1 MKDPKISAVIFDM
14 DGLIIDS
21 EPLWKIAEIEIFKEV
36 GFDFTIEMCALTTGM
51 RIDEV
56 VEFWRKKLKWQN
68 FTNIEI
74 VDKIQNKMIQLI
86 KENGKLLPGIIDALN
101 LLKANDVL
109 IALASSSSM
118 SLINATVDT
127 LKIREFF
134 NIIHSAENEIAG
146 KPNPAVFLSTAKML
160 NVQPN
165 KCLVLEDS
173 KAGML
178 AGINANMRTIVIP
191 EKNSNPKWA
200 NQSYKTLKS
209 INEFHLNLLNL

>member
-1 MKDPKISAVIFDM
+1 MKNSKISAVIFDM

-21 EPLWKIAEIEIFKEV
+21 EPLWKIAEIETFKEI
-36 GFDFTIEMCALTTGM
+36 GFDFTIEMCAITTGM

-56 VEFWRKKLKWQN
+56 VEFWRKKLKWQKFSN
-68 FTNIEI
+68 NEI
-74 VDKIQNKMIQLI
+74 VDTIQNKMVQLI
-86 KENGKLLPGIIDALN
+86 LQRGKLLPGIIEALN

-160 NVQPN
+160 EVQPN

-173 KAGML
+173 KAGMN
-178 AGINANMRTIVIP
+178 AGLNANMRTVVIP
-191 EKNSNPKWA
+191 EFGTSPKWA
-200 NQSYKTLKS
+200 YNAFKKLKS
-209 INEFHLNLLNL
+209 MLEFNLDLLK

>member
-1 MKDPKISAVIFDM
+1 MKKPKISAVIFDM

-21 EPLWKIAEIEIFKEV
+21 EPLWKIAEIETFKEV
-36 GFDFTIEMCALTTGM
+36 GVDFTIEMCSLTTGM

-56 VEFWRKKLKWQN
+56 VEFWRKKLKWKN

-86 KENGKLLPGIIDALN
+86 QEKGKLLPGIIESLN
-101 LLKANDVL
+101 LLKANDIL

-118 SLINATVDT
+118 SLINTTVDN
-127 LKIREFF
+127 LKIRNFF

-146 KPNPAVFLSTAKML
+146 KPNPAVFLSTARML
-160 NVQPN
+160 KVRPN

-173 KAGML
+173 KAGMN
-178 AGINANMRTIVIP
+178 AGINAGMRTIVVP
-191 EKNSNPKWA
+191 EFGTSPKWA
-200 NQSYKTLKS
+200 NGAFKKLKTMIEFNLELLK
-209 INEFHLNLLNL
+209 

>member
-21 EPLWKIAEIEIFKEV
+21 EPLWKIAEIETFKKV

-56 VEFWRKKLKWQN
+56 VKFWRKKLKWQN

-74 VDKIQNKMIQLI
+74 VNKIQNKMIQLI
-86 KENGKLLPGIIDALN
+86 QENAKLLPGVIESLN

-160 NVQPN
+160 KVQPN

-173 KAGML
+173 KAGMN
-178 AGINANMRTIVIP
+178 AGINASMRTIVIP
-191 EKNSNPKWA
+191 EFGTSPKWA
-200 NQSYKTLKS
+200 NNAFKRLKTMLEFNLDLLK
-209 INEFHLNLLNL
+209 

>member
-1 MKDPKISAVIFDM
+1 MKNPKISAVIFDM

-21 EPLWKIAEIEIFKEV
+21 EPLWKIAEIETFKEV

-56 VEFWRKKLKWQN
+56 VEFWRKKLKWQS

-118 SLINATVDT
+118 SLINATLDT

-173 KAGML
+173 KAGMN

-209 INEFHLNLLNL
+209 LNEFHLNLLNL

>member
-1 MKDPKISAVIFDM
+1 MKNPKISAVIFDM

-21 EPLWKIAEIEIFKEV
+21 EPLWKIAEIETFKEV

-56 VEFWRKKLKWQN
+56 VEFWRKRLKWQKFSN
-68 FTNIEI
+68 NEI
-74 VDKIQNKMIQLI
+74 VDTIQNKMIQLI
-86 KENGKLLPGIIDALN
+86 LQRGKLLPGIIEALN
-101 LLKANDVL
+101 LLKSNGVL

-118 SLINATVDT
+118 SLINTTVDS
-127 LKIREFF
+127 LEIRRFF

-160 NVQPN
+160 EVQPN

-173 KAGML
+173 KAGMN
-178 AGINANMRTIVIP
+178 AGLNANMRTVVIP
-191 EKNSNPKWA
+191 EFGTSPKWA
-200 NQSYKTLKS
+200 SNAFKKLKS
-209 INEFHLNLLNL
+209 MLEFNLDLLK

>member
-1 MKDPKISAVIFDM
+1 MKDLKISAVIFDM

-21 EPLWKIAEIEIFKEV
+21 EPLWKIAEIETFKEL

-56 VEFWRKKLKWQN
+56 VEFWRKKLKWQS
-68 FTNIEI
+68 FTNAEI
-74 VDKIQNKMIQLI
+74 IDKIQNKMIKLI
-86 KENGKLLPGIIDALN
+86 QEKGKLLPGIIELLN

-118 SLINATVDT
+118 SLINTTLET

-160 NVQPN
+160 KVQPN

-173 KAGML
+173 KAGMN
-178 AGINANMRTIVIP
+178 AGINASMRTIVIP
-191 EKNSNPKWA
+191 EFGTSPNWA
-200 NQSYKTLKS
+200 NNAFKKLKTMLEFNLDLLK
-209 INEFHLNLLNL
+209 

>member
-1 MKDPKISAVIFDM
+1 MKNPKISAVIFDM

-21 EPLWKIAEIEIFKEV
+21 EPLWKIAEIETFKEV

-56 VEFWRKKLKWQN
+56 VEFWRKRLKWQKFSN
-68 FTNIEI
+68 NEI
-74 VDKIQNKMIQLI
+74 VDTIQNKMVQLI
-86 KENGKLLPGIIDALN
+86 QEQGKLLPGIIEALN

-118 SLINATVDT
+118 SLINTTVDS
-127 LKIREFF
+127 LEIRRFF

-160 NVQPN
+160 EVQPN

-173 KAGML
+173 KAGMN
-178 AGINANMRTIVIP
+178 AGINANMRTVVIP
-191 EKNSNPKWA
+191 EFGTSPKWTSNA
-200 NQSYKTLKS
+200 FKKLKS
-209 INEFHLNLLNL
+209 MLEFNLDLLK

>member
-1 MKDPKISAVIFDM
+1 MKNSKISAVIFDM

-21 EPLWKIAEIEIFKEV
+21 EPLWKIAEIETFKEV

-68 FTNIEI
+68 FTNTEI

-86 KENGKLLPGIIDALN
+86 QENGKLLPGVIESLN
-101 LLKANDVL
+101 LLKANNVL

-118 SLINATVDT
+118 SLINTTLET
-127 LKIREFF
+127 LKIRDFF
-134 NIIHSAENEIAG
+134 KIIHSAENETAG

-160 NVQPN
+160 EVPPN

-173 KAGML
+173 EAGMN

-191 EKNSNPKWA
+191 ELGTSPRWA
-200 NQSYKTLKS
+200 NNAFKKLKTMLEFNLELLK
-209 INEFHLNLLNL
+209 